1 MRHIFPLLLL
11 LSACSGDSDD
21 GGTPTEAPALEI
33 QGATYVL
40 SVVGLSVPS
49 ADDGVADLLR
59 LFFTRTVW
67 LGIDD
72 ASDSGFTMRAAFS
85 EVGNNVQ
92 DPCSITVDFAG
103 IALDGTDFSF
113 GPKTTT
119 FQGEVASYTLED
131 LALTGRFTDDGREIT
146 DVTLSGAFDVRD
158 AERLGFLT
166 ADGLCDSLGDLN
178 LPCRACSSDSAIY
191 CIDLE
196 VEGLVATKAN
206 GVVLVPVATIDP
218 VECPPAE

>member
-1 MRHIFPLLLL
+1 M
-11 LSACSGDSDD
+11 
-21 GGTPTEAPALEI
+21 
-33 QGATYVL
+33 
-40 SVVGLSVPS
+40 
-49 ADDGVADLLR
+49 LR

-72 ASDSGFTMRAAFS
+72 ASDSGFTMRAAFT
-85 EVGNNVQ
+85 EVDNAVQ

-103 IALDGTDFSF
+103 IALDGADFSF

-119 FQGEVASYTLED
+119 FQGEVATYALED

-166 ADGLCDSLGDLN
+166 ADGLCDSLGDLD
-178 LPCRACSSDSAIY
+178 LPCRACSDSAIY
-191 CIDLE
+191 CIDLQ
-196 VEGLVATKAN
+196 VEGIVGTKVN
-206 GVVLVPVATIDP
+206 GVVLVPVASIDP
-218 VECPPAE
+218 VECPSAE